1 MSESSD
7 INKKTSAS
15 SACPVA
21 ERSGA
26 SFAVKSLDSLKII
39 AVLGGRECDSE
50 TYQNAYKV
58 GKEIASRGGIL
69 ICGGRTGV
77 MEAACK
83 GAVEEGGLTIG
94 ILPGNDIS
102 NANPY
107 VKIPVP
113 TGIGIAR
120 NSIIVRTC
128 SAAIAISGKYG
139 TLSEIAY
146 CFQVG
151 KPVCSLGSWKI
162 DGLKQ
167 VSTPEEAVEFAF
179 NSAKY
184 ATKVQRNNENL

>member
-1 MSESSD
+1 MKESSD
-7 INKKTSAS
+7 INKKNSAS
-15 SACPVA
+15 SA
-21 ERSGA
+21 
-26 SFAVKSLDSLKII
+26 FKSVDSIKII

-58 GKEIASRGGIL
+58 GKEIAKRDGVL

-107 VKIPVP
+107 VKIPIP

-128 SAAIAISGKYG
+128 SAAIAIGGKYG

-167 VSTPEEAVEFAF
+167 VSSPEDAVEFAF
-179 NSAKY
+179 DLE
-184 ATKVQRNNENL
+184 RL